1 VAVRALQVGNELGAV
16 LAARQANTATHFPC
30 AEILYRI
37 IDMSQVIPQSQIE
50 SGGAF
55 GMLIDDTSVFNIRI
69 LQAGLGCSS
78 VQTTKEWCYK
88 HGIRPDISGREWIF
102 TGKNFRLQVQAK
114 GSEQP
119 EAETDEV
126 GRESFSY

>member
-1 VAVRALQVGNELGAV
+1 
-16 LAARQANTATHFPC
+16 
-30 AEILYRI
+30 
-37 IDMSQVIPQSQIE
+37 MSQMIPQAQIE
-50 SGGAF
+50 SGDVF

-69 LQAGLGCSS
+69 LQGGLGCSS

-114 GSEQP
+114 SSEQP
-119 EAETDEV
+119 EADTVEV
-126 GRESFSY
+126 GHETR